1 MSPCSDS
8 DPQQQSLL
16 RQLVLHMN
24 QLNPHTLPPAPF
36 SLTFQY
42 IYEPLPPP
50 NSPISQILYIFFPDL
65 LVPAAPPNVFE
76 HRVKYWKFSNPRHH
90 CFTAAPQLQT
100 ERLKTSCAS
109 FYTQHFFFFFSPVVL
124 TSKSQLEFEIFNLV
138 RERRAL
144 VKRQQKVWI
153 HGVAKKWVYC

>member
-1 MSPCSDS
+1 MTLTHSSNHSKDS
-8 DPQQQSLL
+8 WCYTWTSWT
-16 RQLVLHMN
+16 
-24 QLNPHTLPPAPF
+24 HTLPPVPF

-42 IYEPLPPP
+42 IYEPLPPKQP
-50 NSPISQILYIFFPDL
+50 HLTDTVYFPPDL

-76 HRVKYWKFSNPRHH
+76 HPVKYLKFSNPRHH

-109 FYTQHFFFFFSPVVL
+109 FYTQPFFFLSPVVL
-124 TSKSQLEFEIFNLV
+124 TCKSQLEFEIFNLV

-153 HGVAKKWVYC
+153 QGLATKRVYC